1 MTKETFIFLAG
12 ILLTIVPFLGVPLV
26 WRQYVIFGI
35 GVLLIFVGYILRRQV
50 FLKRID
56 RGDGE
61 RATDSFV
68 ETTEKLFDDN
78 TVQ

>member
-12 ILLTIVPFLGVPLV
+12 ILLTLLPFLGIPLA
-26 WRQYVIFGI
+26 WRQYLIFGLGIILIMI
-35 GVLLIFVGYILRRQV
+35 GYVLRRQV
-50 FLKRID
+50 FLDRID
-56 RGDGE
+56 HGNGE
-61 RATDSFV
+61 RGTDSFI